1 MFSAH
6 WNCFFIVEQN
16 TLSVSL
22 WWVGFQFFA
31 RLTHEAQHITRKMQ
45 YYLFQGIYSEY
56 EEKTKE
62 LTTKADVCKKYLD
75 GNKIDWNA
83 LPENV
88 KEVLID
94 LTYRGDY
101 TGSDD
106 TRGKTR
112 KVIVPAVYK
121 DQQEGLKGEGSY
133 FYEIMRDPNL
143 WLEKFNVDENRYNN
157 RWGILI

>member
-1 MFSAH
+1 MPK
-6 WNCFFIVEQN
+6 E
-16 TLSVSL
+16 
-22 WWVGFQFFA
+22 
-31 RLTHEAQHITRKMQ
+31 EQHITRKMQ

-62 LTTKADVCKKYLD
+62 LTTKADVCKKYLG
-75 GNKIDWNA
+75 GNKIHWNA

-106 TRGKTR
+106 TRGNTR
-112 KVIVPAVYK
+112 KVIVPSVYK
-121 DQQEGLKGEGSY
+121 DQQEGLKGDRSD
-133 FYEIMRDPNL
+133 FYRVMKNERLWKIKFGIDDNL
-143 WLEKFNVDENRYNN
+143 HEKRTEKLE
-157 RWGILI
+157 